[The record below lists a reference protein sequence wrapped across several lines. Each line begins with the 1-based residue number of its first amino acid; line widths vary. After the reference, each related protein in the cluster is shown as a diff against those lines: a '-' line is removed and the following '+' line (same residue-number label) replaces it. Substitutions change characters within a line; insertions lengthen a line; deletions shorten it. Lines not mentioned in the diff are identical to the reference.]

1 MDKGVVRMLD
11 PRDQLISLNVI
22 WAGAMV
28 RHKAGPPREVSRL
41 ASAASG
47 RPKRSEP
54 GEGQPV

>member
-1 MDKGVVRMLD
+1 MLD
-11 PRDQLISLNVI
+11 PRDRLISLNVI